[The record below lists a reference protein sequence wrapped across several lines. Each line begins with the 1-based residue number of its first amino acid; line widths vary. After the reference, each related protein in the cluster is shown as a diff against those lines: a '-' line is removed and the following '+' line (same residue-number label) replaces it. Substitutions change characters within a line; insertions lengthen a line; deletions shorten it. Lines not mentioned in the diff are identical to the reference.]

1 MNNFFFI
8 PGWKTP
14 SCVVF
19 LFSFSSKNKE
29 EFLNFNAMR
38 GVRMDSCSQAARRE
52 NAA

>member
-1 MNNFFFI
+1 MEHAASLFKN
-8 PGWKTP
+8 
-14 SCVVF
+14 F
-19 LFSFSSKNKE
+19 LFSFSSKKKE